1 MHFLVISLLT
11 ALFVASQALKCQEC
25 KDPDSCK
32 SPPSVDCPNGYC
44 SYLKYDKSEFRT
56 CLSKPEILYSPKNKL
71 FTTVSDDCSKITVD
85 TVDYFMKICNKDNC
99 NADCTVKVATTSTIT
114 TTPSTVTTTTTT
126 SKATETTT
134 SKGTTTLIPTTF
146 LTVLLCL
153 CAATRLL

>member
-1 MHFLVISLLT
+1 MISSPTVDHFKFPRRPLIVS
-11 ALFVASQALKCQEC
+11 
-25 KDPDSCK
+25 
-32 SPPSVDCPNGYC
+32 SPHGFRSVD
-44 SYLKYDKSEFRT
+44 K
-56 CLSKPEILYSPKNKL
+56 
-71 FTTVSDDCSKITVD
+71 
-85 TVDYFMKICNKDNC
+85 VDYFMKICNKDNC

-134 SKGTTTLIPTTF
+134 SKGTTTLTPTTF